1 MSKLDTI
8 ISDTKVFSEQS
19 SAKVNQIEQDLDRK
33 FKEHSLRLTN
43 IEGASNNSI
52 ELDGKLIGTASSI
65 VSNTEFKK
73 ILSYFPEEKR
83 NFTI

>member
-1 MSKLDTI
+1 MSKLDTTI
-8 ISDTKVFSEQS
+8 NDTKVFSEQS

-43 IEGASNNSI
+43 IE
-52 ELDGKLIGTASSI
+52 TALAIKVGSKYIANDSSI
-65 VSNTEFKK
+65 VSNIQFKK